1 MWKSTVCARAGNNP
15 ATSRRFLLLAGL
27 LCGLALVTAAP
38 GARADNGG
46 YFRIATGTTDGTY
59 FPIGALIA
67 AAISTTIAPTRIGPV
82 SAVPLTAITPESACT
97 VGS

>member
-1 MWKSTVCARAGNNP
+1 MTNDNGCSPVGCQIEVLERADFHHWRRGDFGRISRVMWKSTVCARAGNNP

-59 FPIGALIA
+59 
-67 AAISTTIAPTRIGPV
+67 
-82 SAVPLTAITPESACT
+82 
-97 VGS
+97 